1 VADATRADANDT
13 AERLISASSGE
24 QSVKTSKEG
33 KVAVVTDAAAGIGQ
47 AVAVRLAEDGARVA
61 LLDVGDA
68 EATVALVD
76 AIGREPLPLRCDVTD
91 EGSSIVPGCAP
102 RAAAESSTC
111 PRPP

>member
-1 VADATRADANDT
+1 
-13 AERLISASSGE
+13 
-24 QSVKTSKEG
+24 VKTSKEG
-33 KVAVVTDAAAGIGQ
+33 KVAVVADAAAGIGQ

-91 EGSSIVPGCAP
+91 DRARM
-102 RAAAESSTC
+102 RAAAAAGSSRC